1 MSKNKKDKIDKYI
14 VNEKYIKELSDKKE
28 QLMKENEKDRTNENI
43 KKVEESKK
51 EKIKNKDIKIPK
63 FVTFLFLVLI
73 IFLSSLVT
81 SFFITNQIEKGLT
94 NLSKDIIDIGLDE
107 FKIENGKLTSDYF
120 EDKVKLN
127 EEKYY
132 LLINTEEKLST
143 KDLKDNIGNILID
156 KNQAIISLNE
166 DVEVFYIDFNYLNID
181 LDIKDIEN
189 KQVIEKV
196 MHTIF
201 LLILFIAFVFN
212 LLFTLGISLVIFA
225 LEKIRKINITYLTIL
240 ILTTMFSSSFFVL
253 GLVSINL
260 YAILVS
266 LSVLIVLEIYIIKS
280 KNRENEIKN

>member
-107 FKIENGKLTSDYF
+107 FKIENGNLTSDYF

-156 KNQAIISLNE
+156 KNQAIISLNK

-225 LEKIRKINITYLTIL
+225 LEKVRKINITYLTIL
-240 ILTTMFSSSFFVL
+240 ILTTMFSSSFFIL